1 MSEWMPGHG
10 PQMCTSGHSHA
21 RTCSRSAVLVPLLC
35 VILRLE
41 MPRFR
46 GSWQGG
52 IMPLEMTSGMND
64 ILWEERMTSL
74 PSQCP
79 SSPRPLPTSSPDALL
94 GRNDAITAGGGGIPG
109 TAGMRGGR
117 GCRVETAA
125 FPETKEPFKVTWY
138 HVFLP
143 WASAKPA
150 SSYLGAA
157 VPAETCV
164 CSP

>member
-10 PQMCTSGHSHA
+10 PQMCTGGLSGA
-21 RTCSRSAVLVPLLC
+21 RTRSCSGLLVPLLC

-41 MPRFR
+41 MPRCR

-52 IMPLEMTSGMND
+52 IMPLEKTSGMND

-79 SSPRPLPTSSPDALL
+79 PLLPTSSPDALL
-94 GRNDAITAGGGGIPG
+94 GRNDALTAGGGGIPG
-109 TAGMRGGR
+109 TAGMRGGW
-117 GCRVETAA
+117 GCPVKTAA

-150 SSYLGAA
+150 SSYPGAA
-157 VPAETCV
+157 VPAETCI

>member
-1 MSEWMPGHG
+1 MNEWMPGHG
-10 PQMCTSGHSHA
+10 PQMCPGGYAHA
-21 RTCSRSAVLVPLLC
+21 QTRSCSAVSVPLLC

-74 PSQCP
+74 PSLCLP
-79 SSPRPLPTSSPDALL
+79 SLPTSSPDALL
-94 GRNDAITAGGGGIPG
+94 GRNDALTAGGGGIPG
-109 TAGMRGGR
+109 TAGVRGGW

-143 WASAKPA
+143 WTSAKPA

-157 VPAETCV
+157 VPAETCI